1 MAVSGVEGG
10 LARQREPLPRRTEPA
25 IGVAVFVTWA
35 LLAAGCAPA
44 EPAVRL
50 DGYGPASEA
59 VLCSAGW
66 RTDLD
71 RAGVPL
77 ERILAGGPSREAF
90 VPIVPVETVRA
101 DEVGLGPEELVLVV
115 RAEGAV
121 RGWPIAHL
129 AARELALDEVGG
141 TPVAVTYCSL
151 CASGRV
157 WDRRLGGEVLDLA
170 VSGLVLDGNG
180 LLYDRGTESLWR
192 QLTGEAIAGARAGS
206 RLAALPAFTVEL
218 GVLRSAH
225 PDAQVMLAPG
235 GPEPPIDRIDA
246 RDVETG
252 VPPPWLDTTCADP
265 LATVLALPG
274 ELVVLEREPAVQ
286 NLSDVVVLCGSAF
299 LPQVDGRPL
308 RFEGAPGGARDLE
321 TGSVWNALGEAVAGP
336 LLGRWLEPA
345 PQSRVFRFAAPARGL
360 PLADR

>member
-1 MAVSGVEGG
+1 
-10 LARQREPLPRRTEPA
+10 
-25 IGVAVFVTWA
+25 
-35 LLAAGCAPA
+35 
-44 EPAVRL
+44 
-50 DGYGPASEA
+50 
-59 VLCSAGW
+59 
-66 RTDLD
+66 
-71 RAGVPL
+71 
-77 ERILAGGPSREAF
+77 
-90 VPIVPVETVRA
+90 
-101 DEVGLGPEELVLVV
+101 
-115 RAEGAV
+115 
-121 RGWPIAHL
+121 
-129 AARELALDEVGG
+129 
-141 TPVAVTYCSL
+141 
-151 CASGRV
+151 
-157 WDRRLGGEVLDLA
+157 VLDLA

-192 QLTGEAIAGARAGS
+192 QLTGEAIAGALAGS